1 MRLKLIAS
9 VIVAFVSYNAIA
21 QNIKLGIVVK
31 NEKSEVVQNATAQ
44 ILNYNDS
51 SIIAVKTLKPNVFF
65 SVSKNNTYLLRIT
78 AIGINM
84 VFQKIQIGDN
94 DTTINIATT
103 TKSKNLD
110 AVVVTSSTTK
120 PLIKQE
126 DDKTIVDAE
135 PLANSSTNALEVL
148 EKTPGAIV
156 DQDGNVYLNS
166 ATPATIYINGREL
179 KLSAA
184 DISSLLKSLPANSV
198 SKIEILRSPSAKFDA
213 ASSGGIVNIV
223 LKKGVKLGTN
233 GSVDASYFQ
242 GVYATET
249 IGFSVTK
256 SINKLN
262 TYASYNFTNRESFFV
277 LDSEQPFLSA
287 NALRVQQSFTKYKA
301 TTNYASGG
309 FDYAINKKWNIA
321 LDTRFTANNNRSNVR
336 NDIDFLTLNR
346 QAQVGENISLI
357 SNVGPTYFLGNTFS
371 TKYKIDSLGSEWTNS
386 LDYSYYKNDNGQ
398 LYDNISIIPRKNT
411 LFGDG
416 IILNKKNILAFK
428 SDLVLKT
435 KNKITVEAGA
445 KINYSASNNNALY
458 FGDSSTGKFVN
469 SFQTNAFKYKE
480 SIAAVYLQVSKTFS
494 GLTIKPGLRLEHTD
508 IVGNQ
513 IVPTATSFKI
523 KRTDL
528 FPYIYLRHGLGKVIG
543 FKLTGNLIFRRSITR
558 PFYEALNPFPKFVDQ
573 YTYDVGNSSLRPQ
586 ITNNYEFNINANEF
600 PVFAVGLNDIQDIF
614 TTLTN
619 ARGDTLFR
627 TWDNLGKNKEVYMRL
642 VAGIPPGKKYFFYA
656 GTQMN
661 IINYNGI
668 YNGEIF
674 KYKRASWN
682 IFMFHSYKATP
693 TLNLS
698 LQGFMRINGVFNFFE
713 TKTFGSLNLSANK
726 SILKK
731 KMNIILSV
739 NDLLLTNRITF
750 NVDVPKF
757 IGNGIQYGDTRRV
770 GIALKYNFGIKPKPE
785 KTPAFGAPIEGN

>member
-1 MRLKLIAS
+1 MIFRFVLLIGLS
-9 VIVAFVSYNAIA
+9 IVSYCSFA
-21 QNIKLGIVVK
+21 QNIKLNIVVK
-31 NEKSEVVQNATAQ
+31 NEKAEVVQNASAQ
-44 ILNYNDS
+44 ILKNADS
-51 SIIAVKTLKPNVFF
+51 SIIAAKTLKPNVFF
-65 SVSKNNTYLLRIT
+65 SIPKNNTYFLRIT
-78 AIGINM
+78 AVGINK
-84 VFQKIQIGDN
+84 VFQEIIIADA
-94 DTTINIATT
+94 DTTINIAAT
-103 TKSKNLD
+103 TKSKDLD
-110 AVVVTSSTTK
+110 AVVVTSTK
-120 PLIKQE
+120 AFIKQE

-198 SKIEILRSPSAKFDA
+198 SKIEILRTPSAKFDA

-233 GSVDASYFQ
+233 GSVDVSYFQ

-249 IGFSVTK
+249 IGFSVNK
-256 SINKLN
+256 SKNKLN
-262 TYASYNFTNRESFFV
+262 TYLSYNFTNRESFFI
-277 LDSEQPFLSA
+277 LNSDQPFLSA
-287 NALRVQQSFTKYKA
+287 NLLRVQQSFTKFKA
-301 TTNYASGG
+301 TTNYASSG
-309 FDYAINKKWNIA
+309 FDYDVNKKWNIA
-321 LDTRFTANNNRSNVR
+321 LDTRFTSNNNRSNVR

-346 QAQVGENISLI
+346 QAQIGKNVSLVN
-357 SNVGPTYFLGNTFS
+357 NVGPTYFLGNTFS
-371 TKYKIDSLGSEWTNS
+371 TKYKIDSVGSEWTNA
-386 LDYSYYKNDNGQ
+386 LDYSYYKNDNAQ
-398 LYDNISIIPRKNT
+398 LYDNISIIPQKNT

-416 IILNKKNILAFK
+416 VILNKKNILAFK

-435 KNKITVEAGA
+435 ISKVTIEAGT
-445 KINYSASNNNALY
+445 KINYSTSNNNALY
-458 FGDSSTGKFVN
+458 FADSSTGKYLN
-469 SFQTNAFKYKE
+469 NFQTNAFKYKE
-480 SIAAVYLQVSKTFS
+480 SIAALYLQVSKTFS
-494 GLTIKPGLRLEHTD
+494 SFTIKPGVRLEHTD
-508 IVGNQ
+508 IIGNQ

-528 FPYIYLRHGLGKVIG
+528 FPYIYLRHGLGKAIG

-586 ITNNYEFNINANEF
+586 ITNNYEFNVNANEF
-600 PVFAVGLNDIQDIF
+600 PIFSVGVNDIQDIF

-642 VAGIPPGKKYFFYA
+642 VAGIPPGKKYFFYL

-661 IINYNGI
+661 MINYDGI
-668 YNGEIF
+668 YNGELF

-682 IFMFHSYKATP
+682 IFTFHSFKATP

-713 TKTFGSLNLSANK
+713 MKTFGTLNLSANK

-731 KMNIILSV
+731 KMNIIISV
-739 NDLLLTNRITF
+739 NDALLTNRIRF

-757 IGNGIQYGDTRRV
+757 IGNGIQYGDTRRI
-770 GIALKYNFGIKPKPE
+770 GIALKYNFGLKPKPE
-785 KTPAFGAPIEGN
+785 KAPAFGAPIDAN

>member
-1 MRLKLIAS
+1 M
-9 VIVAFVSYNAIA
+9 FVSYCSVA
-21 QNIKLGIVVK
+21 QNSKLCIIVK
-31 NEKSEVVQNATAQ
+31 NEKAELVQNATVQ
-44 ILNYNDS
+44 ILRSTDS
-51 SIIAVKTLKPNVFF
+51 TILAAKTLKPNVFF
-65 SVSKNNTYLLRIT
+65 SIANNNTYFLRVT
-78 AIGINM
+78 AVGINK
-84 VFQKIQIGDN
+84 VFQKITIADR
-94 DTTINIATT
+94 DTTINITAI
-103 TKSKNLD
+103 TKSKDLD
-110 AVVVTSSTTK
+110 AVVVTTTK
-120 PLIKQE
+120 ALIKQE

-262 TYASYNFTNRESFFV
+262 TYVSYNFTNRESFFV
-277 LDSEQPFLSA
+277 LNSEQPFLSA
-287 NALRVQQSFTKYKA
+287 NALRVQQSYTKFKA

-309 FDYAINKKWNIA
+309 FDYAINKKWNVA

-346 QAQVGENISLI
+346 QAQIGKNVSLV
-357 SNVGPTYFLGNTFS
+357 SNVGPTYFVGNTFS

-398 LYDNISIIPRKNT
+398 LYDNVSIVPQKNT

-416 IILNKKNILAFK
+416 VILNKKNILAFK
-428 SDLVLKT
+428 SDLVFKT
-435 KNKITVEAGA
+435 KSKITIETGT

-458 FGDSSTGKFVN
+458 FADSSTGKYLN
-469 SFQTNAFKYKE
+469 SFQTNSFKYKE
-480 SIAAVYLQVSKTFS
+480 SIAAVYLQVSKTF
-494 GLTIKPGLRLEHTD
+494 GGFTIKPGLRLEHTD

-513 IVPTATSFKI
+513 IVPTPNTFTI

-528 FPYIYLRHGLGKVIG
+528 FPYIYLRHGLGNAIG
-543 FKLTGNLIFRRSITR
+543 FKLVGNLIFRRSITR

-573 YTYDVGNSSLRPQ
+573 YTYDVGNISLRPQ
-586 ITNNYEFNINANEF
+586 ITNNYELNVSANEF
-600 PVFAVGLNDIQDIF
+600 PIFSVGINDIQDIF

-619 ARGDTLFR
+619 ARADTLFR

-642 VAGIPPGKKYFFYA
+642 VGGIPPGKKYFFYL

-661 IINYNGI
+661 MINYDGV
-668 YNGEIF
+668 YNGELF

-682 IFMFHSYKATP
+682 IFTFHSYKATP

-731 KMNIILSV
+731 KMNVILSI
-739 NDLLLTNRITF
+739 NDALLTNRITF

-770 GIALKYNFGIKPKPE
+770 GIALKYNFGLKPKPE
-785 KTPAFGAPIEGN
+785 RTPAFGAPVETN